1 LERAETGQFA
11 AEGEDLAEEALLAG
25 VAPVMALLDAEA
37 RDEELGDRLRSAG
50 ADVHLVAPDALA
62 AVSSLR
68 HPARCVVVVERAALP
83 GLEPGSPAAAVGL
96 RLHGLADPGNVGA
109 LIRSA
114 GALGPAH
121 VALGP
126 RCADPLSPRALR
138 ASMGAVFRVPLTT
151 LDARVPGRHI
161 ALVAGAPA
169 ELRDTDLTPPVAFEL
184 GSERAGLPED
194 VLEAAD
200 AVAGIPQAPGAESL
214 NVAAAGAIA
223 LYELRRRT

>member
-1 LERAETGQFA
+1 LRAEGT
-11 AEGEDLAEEALLAG
+11 
-25 VAPVMALLDAEA
+25 
-37 RDEELGDRLRSAG
+37 
-50 ADVHLVAPDALA
+50 DVLLVASEALA

-68 HPARCVVVVERAALP
+68 HPARCVVVVERDALP
-83 GLEPGSPAAAVGL
+83 ALEAGSPAAAVGL
-96 RLHGLADPGNVGA
+96 RLHGLSDPGNVGA

-126 RCADPLSPRALR
+126 GCADPLSPRALR
-138 ASMGAVFRVPLTT
+138 ASMGAVFRVPLTR
-151 LDARVPGRHI
+151 LDAPLPGRRV

-169 ELRDTDLTPPVAFEL
+169 DLRDIDLTQPVAFEL
-184 GSERAGLPED
+184 GAERDGLPAA

-200 AVAGIPQAPGAESL
+200 GVAGIPQAHGAESL

-223 LYELRRRT
+223 LYELRRRA

>member
-1 LERAETGQFA
+1 V
-11 AEGEDLAEEALLAG
+11 AEGEDLAAEALAAG
-25 VAPVMALLDAEA
+25 IAPVLALLDAEA
-37 RDEELGDRLRSAG
+37 RDEDLGDRLRSAG
-50 ADVHLVAPDALA
+50 TDVVLVAPDALA
-62 AVSSLR
+62 AASSLR
-68 HPARCVVVVERAALP
+68 HPARCVVVVEQASLPALDP
-83 GLEPGSPAAAVGL
+83 RSAAAAAGL

-151 LDARVPGRHI
+151 LEAPLPGRRV
-161 ALVAGAPA
+161 ALVAGAPD
-169 ELRDTDLTPPVAFEL
+169 ELRDADLTPPVAFEL
-184 GSERAGLPED
+184 GAERAGLAPE

-200 AVAGIPQAPGAESL
+200 VVAGIRQAPGAESL

-223 LYELRRRT
+223 LYELRRRP